1 MSCQWNEDNRDE
13 VINKSSFWFNGKKKL
28 VNSITRVINADDHYV
43 SKAENDLF
51 L

>member
-1 MSCQWNEDNRDE
+1 ME
-13 VINKSSFWFNGKKKL
+13 KKKL